1 MMVRCRVEGSMGLET
16 LKTRAVASIA
26 QQGHY

>member
-1 MMVRCRVEGSMGLET
+1 MIVRRRLEGSMGLET
-16 LKTRAVASIA
+16 LKTRAVASIV